1 MPEYID
7 ITDRKNLNLLLS
19 TLQPGTPPL
28 WGKMNAQNMIEHL
41 VEAVEYTNGKR
52 VAVLRFPKNK
62 ANKQREDLV
71 NSDFVIPPGAQ
82 GYLPD
87 ATKTKRFKDLETAIH
102 ELNNE
107 LDAFE
112 YFFKTEGITAT
123 HFEFGPMNH
132 KEWIIW
138 HGKHFTHHFKQFG
151 LLGGSWDA
159 EVRS

>member
-1 MPEYID
+1 MPGFID
-7 ITDRKNLNLLLS
+7 ITDRKRLNLLLS
-19 TLQPGTPPL
+19 TLHSGTLAL

-52 VAVLRFPKNK
+52 IADLRFPPDK
-62 ANKQREDLV
+62 ANKQRQDLV
-71 NSDFVIPPGAQ
+71 LSDFVIPRGVP

-87 ATKTKRFKDLETAIH
+87 TTKATRFKDLGAAIL

-112 YFFKTEGITAT
+112 YFFRTEGATAT
-123 HFEFGPMNH
+123 HFEFGPMNYT
-132 KEWIIW
+132 EWIIW

-151 LLGGSWDA
+151 LLDQ
-159 EVRS
+159 

>member
-1 MPEYID
+1 MLGFID
-7 ITDRKNLNLLLS
+7 ITDRKNLNSLLS
-19 TLQPGTPPL
+19 TLQPETPAL
-28 WGKMNAQNMIEHL
+28 WGRMNAQNMIEHL

-52 VAVLRFPKNK
+52 VADLRFPIDK
-62 ANKQREDLV
+62 ANKQRQDLV
-71 NSDFVIPPGAQ
+71 HSDFVIPSGVTS
-82 GYLPD
+82 YLPD
-87 ATKTKRFKDLETAIH
+87 ATKTKRFNDLAIAII

-123 HFEFGPMNH
+123 HFEFGPMNY

-151 LLGGSWDA
+151 LLNQ
-159 EVRS
+159 